1 MWTVSV
7 FLLLLQSEIE
17 EASLCRRLLQAAQ
30 FEKQSLPYKRKQYM
44 DRVIFMQRPRKQG
57 LQSRR
62 RYKWPTN
69 ETAGAELS
77 KTILTSSAEL
87 HVFIVRPVRLKGHM

>member
-17 EASLCRRLLQAAQ
+17 AASLCRRLLQAAQ
-30 FEKQSLPYKRKQYM
+30 FEKQSLHYKRKQYM

-57 LQSRR
+57 LQSARMN
-62 RYKWPTN
+62 KWPEMGWPASN
-69 ETAGAELS
+69 
-77 KTILTSSAEL
+77 
-87 HVFIVRPVRLKGHM
+87 FQQQF

>member
-7 FLLLLQSEIE
+7 FLLLLQSAIE
-17 EASLCRRLLQAAQ
+17 APSLCRRLLQAAQ

-57 LQSRR
+57 PQSSR
-62 RYKWPTN
+62 RYKWPEMEWPASN
-69 ETAGAELS
+69 
-77 KTILTSSAEL
+77 
-87 HVFIVRPVRLKGHM
+87 FQQQF